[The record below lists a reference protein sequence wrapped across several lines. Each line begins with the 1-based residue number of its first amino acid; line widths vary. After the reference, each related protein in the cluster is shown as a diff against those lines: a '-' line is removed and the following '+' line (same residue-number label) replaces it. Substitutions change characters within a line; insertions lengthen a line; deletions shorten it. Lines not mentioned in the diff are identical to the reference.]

1 MGACIFFYPFRF
13 LDAGRQYVEG
23 VLTRGD
29 ATPSAKEIPP
39 VESIDDDLSYGEQ
52 SPDGLF
58 GRRYALSPLRRTTHR
73 LPHDNARAHEATANT
88 GDSRREPLTRSLSPD
103 RFVNP
108 SIHTLVDC
116 SSHIKTA
123 AAIVNAIIMF
133 VTFLTTIPALLM
145 PTSRMWLKLHG
156 YLVFACAMVSMVI
169 GLVLWFDTL
178 KTRSNLSTVWAA
190 QSQDV
195 QSLLQQ
201 KVR

>member
-1 MGACIFFYPFRF
+1 MLCIFFYSFQF
-13 LDAGRQYVEG
+13 LDAGRQYLERE
-23 VLTRGD
+23 LARDD
-29 ATPSAKEIPP
+29 AIPSAKETPP
-39 VESIDDDLSYGEQ
+39 VDSIDDDLSHGKQ

-58 GRRYALSPLRRTTHR
+58 GRRHALSPLGGTTHR

-108 SIHTLVDC
+108 SIPTLADC
-116 SSHIKTA
+116 SSHMKNA

-190 QSQDV
+190 QPQDV

>member
-1 MGACIFFYPFRF
+1 M
-13 LDAGRQYVEG
+13 
-23 VLTRGD
+23 
-29 ATPSAKEIPP
+29 
-39 VESIDDDLSYGEQ
+39 
-52 SPDGLF
+52 
-58 GRRYALSPLRRTTHR
+58 
-73 LPHDNARAHEATANT
+73 
-88 GDSRREPLTRSLSPD
+88 SPD

-108 SIHTLVDC
+108 SIHIPADS
-116 SSHIKTA
+116 SSHINNA

-156 YLVFACAMVSMVI
+156 YLVFVCAMVSMVI

-178 KTRSNLSTVWAA
+178 KTRSNLSDVWAA
-190 QSQDV
+190 QTQEV